1 MPGYTACT
9 ACPAHAAQAS
19 HQFPTFQPV
28 LHQLPNLRV
37 APHHTSNTC
46 SQQPGTP
53 GYTACTAAQ
62 PVLHQLPNLHLA
74 PHQTL
79 EAEHLQLAARLA
91 GLYQTSEAEHLQLAA
106 RHARLYSLHSLS
118 SPRSPDQSQFPT
130 CQAVRQLPNLHLK
143 PHETLEAEHLQLAAR
158 HARLYSLHSLSSPR
172 SPDQSQFPTC
182 QAARQLPNL
191 HLKPHQTLEAEHL
204 QLAARHARLYSLH
217 SLSSPRS
224 PGQSQFPTFQPVL
237 HQLPNLRLAPHHTLE
252 AEHLQPAARHARL
265 YSLHSLSSPR
275 SPASA
280 PPTPKFAPQ
289 TSPDLGSRTPA
300 ASSQAC
306 QAIQPAQPAQTSHSS
321 RHVKQCANSSP
332 DLGSRTPAPSSQACQ
347 ALQPAQPVQPRSP
360 DQSQFPTCQAVRQLP
375 NLHLKPHQ
383 TLEAEHLQLAARH
396 ARLYSLHSLSSP
408 RSPDRSQFPT
418 CQAVHQLP
426 NLHLKTDQSLEA
438 EHLQLAARHARL
450 YSLRSLS
457 SLRSPGQSPV
467 PHISTSS
474 PPTSSQA
481 RQAIQPAQPVQPTQ
495 PRPVTVPDMSAVHQL
510 QTCTSNLTTE
520 CSQLAATYEA

>member
-9 ACPAHAAQAS
+9 AC
-19 HQFPTFQPV
+19 
-28 LHQLPNLRV
+28 
-37 APHHTSNTC
+37 
-46 SQQPGTP
+46 
-53 GYTACTAAQ
+53 
-62 PVLHQLPNLHLA
+62 
-74 PHQTL
+74 
-79 EAEHLQLAARLA
+79 
-91 GLYQTSEAEHLQLAA
+91 
-106 RHARLYSLHSLS
+106 
-118 SPRSPDQSQFPT
+118 PDQSQFPT
-130 CQAVRQLPNLHLK
+130 CQAV
-143 PHETLEAEHLQLAAR
+143 
-158 HARLYSLHSLSSPR
+158 
-172 SPDQSQFPTC
+172 
-182 QAARQLPNL
+182 RQLPNL

-204 QLAARHARLYSLH
+204 QLAARHARLGSLH
-217 SLSSPRS
+217 SLSS
-224 PGQSQFPTFQPVL
+224 
-237 HQLPNLRLAPHHTLE
+237 
-252 AEHLQPAARHARL
+252 
-265 YSLHSLSSPR
+265 
-275 SPASA
+275 
-280 PPTPKFAPQ
+280 
-289 TSPDLGSRTPA
+289 
-300 ASSQAC
+300 
-306 QAIQPAQPAQTSHSS
+306 
-321 RHVKQCANSSP
+321 
-332 DLGSRTPAPSSQACQ
+332 
-347 ALQPAQPVQPRSP
+347 PRSP

-520 CSQLAATYEA
+520 ISQLAATYEA